1 MAALRKTAGTADK
14 LFELAEATDQVDPDR
29 GHALAR
35 YLEAARAGNQ
45 HARLR
50 ARGLALATGAHL
62 TTAELAL
69 EDRDPLAAGEAFL
82 DAGFPELAVDP
93 LKGVIELQRATVLFN
108 FATKQNIDAE
118 TEIARALAQAKQQ
131 TGRASVPAFAHAARI
146 AALAK
151 LDTRLLEVLAAAQ
164 RACPDDDA
172 VASLVEFR
180 LLGANRVDELLAHY
194 RARFENAPSPA
205 QQVERMRNAGAA
217 LLNKGLQ
224 PGLALRMLRMSLE
237 TAYVAKLANVPNHIA
252 TWESLAAH
260 ARAQQTTLDLVPLI
274 VQALESPLSDDAAVY
289 LSRLGLEIVWKDGND
304 TLAAQPYAATL
315 LDFVPDHP
323 LATAFTK
330 EIAAAMKPTEL
341 PPAPPAPVEK
351 RPTQPN
357 APLKITADDTIVKR
371 SVTQPNPQVQT
382 ITGRLA
388 LLKPPSPRATTLR
401 RDTSPFPMQQTIAKP
416 RTETKDRA
424 PRKVV
429 PVDAVVEM
437 KNGQHFATVLR
448 DVSTSGA
455 FVMTKRS
462 FAVGDT
468 VQLEMKVPIP
478 GRLHAQTTHRTTA
491 RIARVTDVGC
501 GLAYVDPPFA
511 LVDALRATTE

>member
-1 MAALRKTAGTADK
+1 MRKTATSPDK
-14 LFELAEATDQVDPDR
+14 MFELAEATEHVDPDR
-29 GHALAR
+29 AHALAR
-35 YLEAARAGNQ
+35 YLEAARAGHR
-45 HARLR
+45 HAQLR
-50 ARGLALATGAHL
+50 ARTLALSTGAYM

-69 EDRDPLAAGEAFL
+69 DDREPLAAGEAFL

-93 LKGVIELQRATVLFN
+93 LKGVIELHRAAVLFAI
-108 FATKQNIDAE
+108 ATKQTIDADA
-118 TEIARALAQAKQQ
+118 EISRSLALAKQQ
-131 TGRASVPAFAHAARI
+131 TGRAAAPAFAHAARI
-146 AALAK
+146 AALSK
-151 LDTRLLEVLAAAQ
+151 LDNRLLEVLAAAT
-164 RACPDDDA
+164 RNSPDDEA
-172 VASLVEFR
+172 TAMLVESR
-180 LLGANRVDELLAHY
+180 LLNANRIDELLAHY
-194 RARFENAPSPA
+194 RSRFESAGSPA
-205 QQVERMRNAGAA
+205 QQFDRMHNAGTA
-217 LLNKGLQ
+217 LLAKS

-237 TAYVAKLANVPNHIA
+237 TAYVAKLPSIPHHLAI
-252 TWESLAAH
+252 WESLAAH
-260 ARAQQTTLDLVPLI
+260 ARAQQTSLDLVPLI
-274 VQALESPLSDDAAVY
+274 VQALESSLSDDAAVY

-341 PPAPPAPVEK
+341 PPAPAPPV
-351 RPTQPN
+351 RQPSQ
-357 APLKITADDTIVKR
+357 PHKIAADDTIVKR
-371 SVTQPNPQVQT
+371 SVTQPNPQVAT

-388 LLKPPSPRATTLR
+388 LLKPPSPRATSLR

-429 PVDAVVEM
+429 PVDAIVQM
-437 KNGQHFATVLR
+437 TNGQHFATVLR

-455 FVMTKRS
+455 FVMTKRT

-468 VQLEMKVPIP
+468 VQLEMKVPLP
-478 GRLHAQTTHRTTA
+478 NRPHVQTTHRTTA
-491 RIARVTDVGC
+491 RIARITDVGC